1 MMKSLKLWFGKS
13 LALAGILAGIGTLS
27 SSGSADVPN
36 GITQQGRLLDS
47 EGEPVTGEI
56 TFVFTIYNDP
66 LLAEPANAL
75 WTETQAITLD
85 DGYFSTRLGDGG
97 SNPFPDDLFDGSQRY
112 LGVKVGSDDEMSPR
126 QHIASTP
133 YARVAG
139 VAHEALQAD
148 NATLANRATVATN
161 VDGAITPTS
170 VTVGGIAV
178 IDTNGKVPAS
188 SIKGFATLFNTITV
202 AGTNGAVSNATAAC
216 GANRVATG
224 GGCSVTAATGS
235 VVVKVNE
242 PSMSGATPV
251 GWACAC
257 QDSDVANTVNC
268 TVEANVVCASAPAN

>member
-13 LALAGILAGIGTLS
+13 LALAGILAGVGTLA

-47 EGEPVTGEI
+47 EGEPVTGEL
-56 TFVFTIYNDP
+56 TFVFTIYDDP
-66 LLAEPANAL
+66 LLSESANEL
-75 WTETQAITLD
+75 WTETQSITLD
-85 DGYFSTRLGDGG
+85 DGYFSARLGDDGG
-97 SNPFPDDLFDGSQRY
+97 NPFPDDLFDGSQRY

-126 QHIASTP
+126 QRIASTP

-148 NATLANRATVATN
+148 EATRADRATVATN

-188 SIKGFATLFNTITV
+188 SLKGFATLFNTV
-202 AGTNGAVSNATAAC
+202 QALGVVDAVSSVTAAC
-216 GANRVATG
+216 GAGRVATG
-224 GGCSVTAATGS
+224 GGCGVTQATANTI
-235 VVVKVNE
+235 VKTNE
-242 PSMSGATPV
+242 PSMSASTPV
-251 GWACAC
+251 GWTCAC
-257 QDSDVANTVNC
+257 QDTSTDC
-268 TVEANVVCASAPAN
+268 RVEANVVCVSAPVN

>member
-56 TFVFTIYNDP
+56 TFVFSVYNDP
-66 LLAEPANAL
+66 LLSEPDNLL
-75 WTETQAITLD
+75 WSETQSITLD

-97 SNPFPDDLFDGSQRY
+97 SNPFPDDLFDGTQRY

-139 VAHEALQAD
+139 LAHEALQAD
-148 NATLANRATVATN
+148 EATVADRALVATN
-161 VDGAITPTS
+161 ADGAITPTS
-170 VTVGGIAV
+170 VTVNGIAV
-178 IDTNGKVPAS
+178 IDATGKIPAT
-188 SIKGFATLFNTITV
+188 SIKGFGTLFTRATQTGPTEL
-202 AGTNGAVSNATAAC
+202 ASSATAQC
-216 GANRVATG
+216 GAGRIATG
-224 GGCSVTAATGS
+224 GGCGVVATGAHM
-235 VVVKVNE
+235 VKTNE
-242 PSMSGATPV
+242 PAMSGSTPV
-251 GWACAC
+251 GWECAC
-257 QDSDVANTVNC
+257 QSDTNETC
-268 TVEANVVCASAPAN
+268 TAEATAVCVSAPAN

>member
-1 MMKSLKLWFGKS
+1 MKSLKLWIGKS
-13 LALAGILAGIGTLS
+13 LALAGILAGIGTLA

-47 EGEPVTGEI
+47 EGEPVTGEL
-56 TFVFTIYNDP
+56 TFVFTIYDDP
-66 LLAEPANAL
+66 LLSEEANKL
-75 WTETQAITLD
+75 WSETQSITLD

-148 NATLANRATVATN
+148 EATLADRATVATN

-178 IDTNGKVPAS
+178 IDSNGKVPAS
-188 SIKGFATLFNTITV
+188 SLKGFATLFNAV
-202 AGTNGAVSNATAAC
+202 QLAGTNGVISSATAAC
-216 GANRVATG
+216 AAGRVATG
-224 GGCSVTAATGS
+224 GGCSVTDATAS
-235 VVVKVNE
+235 TIIKTNE
-242 PSMSGATPV
+242 PNLSSGTPV
-251 GWACAC
+251 GWLCAC
-257 QDSDVANTVNC
+257 QDASDNC
-268 TVEANVVCASAPAN
+268 TVEAHAVCVSAPAN